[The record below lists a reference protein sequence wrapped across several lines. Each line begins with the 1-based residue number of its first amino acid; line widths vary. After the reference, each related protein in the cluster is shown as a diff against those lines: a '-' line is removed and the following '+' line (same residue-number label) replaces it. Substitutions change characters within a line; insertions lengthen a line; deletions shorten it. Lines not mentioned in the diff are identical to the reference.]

1 MVLVSWGERKRRRK
15 EEVQE
20 HLKGELER
28 IAEKYPKESDSY
40 KNYADRCLNCGL
52 RLHVP
57 EKYCPN
63 CGKLMDS
70 WKDK

>member
-1 MVLVSWGERKRRRK
+1 MKIGNLLVYLHRKRK
-15 EEVQE
+15 FDAI
-20 HLKGELER
+20 KK
-28 IAEKYPKESDSY
+28 KYPKESDRY
-40 KNYADRCLNCGL
+40 KDYADRCLNCGL

-70 WKDK
+70 WKEKE